1 MANLDAAFNP
11 SVFRKDMPM
20 ILATNRHLATLLPVR
35 LAYDAAGY
43 LAGQLLALNTVSG
56 LFQKYS
62 SGGASGTGT
71 AACFLFAPIP
81 VDEFP
86 SATGTAMER
95 GVFGGELY
103 NSKLVGVDGTATT
116 QLGARVITDSSGT
129 AIFKF

>member
-35 LAYDAAGY
+35 LAYDSGGYEAGR
-43 LAGQLLALNTVSG
+43 LLALNSVSG
-56 LFQKYS
+56 LFQKYAN
-62 SGGASGTGT
+62 GGASGTGT
-71 AACFLFAPIP
+71 AVGFLFAPIS
-81 VDEFP
+81 VDDFP
-86 SATGTAMER
+86 SATGTAVER
-95 GVFGGELY
+95 MVVGGELY